1 MDKKKNQT
9 NLKDAIVDLARSLE
23 TVFRKYSRG
32 TREKAWER
40 LTSRKG
46 EAEVKKILLDPKR
59 QINTFQKLATESFSE
74 WMERRRS

>member
-1 MDKKKNQT
+1 MPKSNQT
-9 NLKDAIVDLARSLE
+9 NLKNAIVDLAKSLE
-23 TVFRKYSRG
+23 GVFKKYSRS

-40 LTSRKG
+40 VTSKRG

-74 WMERRRS
+74 WVKRRGS